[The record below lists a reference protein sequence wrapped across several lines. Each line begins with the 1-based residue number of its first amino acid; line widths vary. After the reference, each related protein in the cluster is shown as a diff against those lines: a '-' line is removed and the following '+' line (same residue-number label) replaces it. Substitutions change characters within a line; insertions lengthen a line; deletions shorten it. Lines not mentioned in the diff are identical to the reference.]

1 MSLMSK
7 KMVNGAVALGCMLFA
22 APVMAHEALNEY
34 VLDPMM
40 VTAARYEKR
49 DVDIPAATEIYDQEK
64 IEKLGA
70 NNVMEVVKNI
80 PGFTLTA
87 SPTGNTYIG
96 FRGIAKDNV
105 AILVNGI
112 PLNQDGNYDLES
124 ISADIIDR
132 IEVVKGGA
140 TVLYGS
146 NASAGVINI
155 ITNKK
160 AAKNKVLIG
169 FGDKNK
175 FKGAVNV
182 ATDKLQLSYSR
193 QQSKDRGF
201 VYKNSGASNYYT
213 GDKLEK
219 DSLNLQYAISD
230 NLSLQYM
237 YSKKV
242 SDCSK
247 SVNGV
252 YKPGFHSDIKYNF
265 GQLRYVNDDLQA
277 TVFFRNRDWK
287 FNTSTHQKGHNYGA
301 DLQDKFKLGNTML
314 TVGANYENEN
324 TKNSNNIEA
333 AKRDS
338 AAVFFMTETEV
349 SDKTKIFLGAREAYV
364 EESGSN
370 FCPQFQVMHSLGT
383 DDNIYLNVNR
393 SMRAP
398 HVNEQ
403 WGTSTQLMN
412 PDLKAENGW
421 NYEFGWKKKLAA
433 DELFKVNLYH
443 MDINDR
449 IYSQRNYN
457 GSGKNMFLNANKYR
471 NTGVE
476 VSYEKAASERG
487 YISKFSYNVGVSY
500 GNPEQKL
507 AKGDWQRVDFK
518 LGLHAGV
525 GYNLGKTNANIYANY
540 MAERING
547 VKPML
552 DLTLNVKQ
560 QITKNDALR
569 FAVYNLLDRDDI
581 RTGSSS
587 GTGAMLEERNWM
599 LSYEHSF

>member
-1 MSLMSK
+1 MSSMSK
-7 KMVNGAVALGCMLFA
+7 KMVNGAVALGCLLFA
-22 APVMAHEALNEY
+22 VPVMAHEALNEY

-364 EESGSN
+364 EESGSK
-370 FCPQFQVMHSLGT
+370 FCPQFQVMHSLGN

-412 PDLKAENGW
+412 PDLKAESGW

-476 VSYEKAASERG
+476 VSYEKAASE
-487 YISKFSYNVGVSY
+487 KFSYNVGVSY

>member
-7 KMVNGAVALGCMLFA
+7 KMVNGAVALGCLLFS

-49 DVDIPAATEIYDQEK
+49 DVDIPAATEIYDQQK

-364 EESGSN
+364 EESGSK

-457 GSGKNMFLNANKYR
+457 GSGKSMFLNANKYR

-476 VSYEKAASERG
+476 VSYEKAASE
-487 YISKFSYNVGVSY
+487 KFSYNVGVSY

-552 DLTLNVKQ
+552 DLNLNVKQ

>member
-1 MSLMSK
+1 MSSMSK
-7 KMVNGAVALGCMLFA
+7 KMVNGAVALGCLLFA

-96 FRGIAKDNV
+96 FRGISKDNV

-364 EESGSN
+364 EKSGSK
-370 FCPQFQVMHSLGT
+370 FCPQFQIMHSLGT

-457 GSGKNMFLNANKYR
+457 GSGKSMFLNANKYR

-476 VSYEKAASERG
+476 VSYEKAASE
-487 YISKFSYNVGVSY
+487 KFSYNVGVSY

>member
-49 DVDIPAATEIYDQEK
+49 DVDIPAATEIYDQQK

-252 YKPGFHSDIKYNF
+252 YQPGFHSDIKYNF

-364 EESGSN
+364 EESGSK

-403 WGTSTQLMN
+403 WGTATQLMN

-457 GSGKNMFLNANKYR
+457 GSGKSMFLNANKYR

-476 VSYEKAASERG
+476 VSYEKAASE
-487 YISKFSYNVGVSY
+487 KFSYNVGVSY
-500 GNPEQKL
+500 ANPEQKL

>member
-49 DVDIPAATEIYDQEK
+49 DVDIPAATEIYDQQK

-201 VYKNSGASNYYT
+201 VYKNSDASNYYT

-277 TVFFRNRDWK
+277 TVFFRNRYWK

-364 EESGSN
+364 EESGSK

-457 GSGKNMFLNANKYR
+457 GSGKSMFLNANKYR

-476 VSYEKAASERG
+476 VSYEKAASE
-487 YISKFSYNVGVSY
+487 KFSYNVGVSY

-518 LGLHAGV
+518 LGLHVGV

>member
-364 EESGSN
+364 EESGSK
-370 FCPQFQVMHSLGT
+370 FCPQFSVMHSLGT

-476 VSYEKAASERG
+476 VSYEKAASE
-487 YISKFSYNVGVSY
+487 KFNYNVGVSY

>member
-230 NLSLQYM
+230 KLSLQYM

-364 EESGSN
+364 EKSGSK

-457 GSGKNMFLNANKYR
+457 GSGKSMFLNANKYR

-476 VSYEKAASERG
+476 VSYEKAASE
-487 YISKFSYNVGVSY
+487 KFSYNVGVSY

>member
-7 KMVNGAVALGCMLFA
+7 KMVNGAVALGCLLFA

-40 VTAARYEKR
+40 VTAARYEQR
-49 DVDIPAATEIYDQEK
+49 DIDIPAATEIYDQEK

-70 NNVMEVVKNI
+70 NNVMEVVRNI

-112 PLNQDGNYDLES
+112 PLNQDGNYDLGS

-252 YKPGFHSDIKYNF
+252 YQPGFHSDIKYNF

-364 EESGSN
+364 EESGSK

-403 WGTSTQLMN
+403 WGTATQLMN

-457 GSGKNMFLNANKYR
+457 GSGKSMFLNANKYR

-476 VSYEKAASERG
+476 VSYEKAASE
-487 YISKFSYNVGVSY
+487 KFSYNVGVSY

>member
-364 EESGSN
+364 EESGSK

-433 DELFKVNLYH
+433 DELFKVTLYH

-476 VSYEKAASERG
+476 VSYEKAASE
-487 YISKFSYNVGVSY
+487 KFSYNVGVSY

>member
-22 APVMAHEALNEY
+22 APVMAHEVLNEY

-49 DVDIPAATEIYDQEK
+49 DVDIPAATEIYDQQK

-230 NLSLQYM
+230 NMSLQYM

-364 EESGSN
+364 EKSGSK

-457 GSGKNMFLNANKYR
+457 GSGKSMFLNANKYR

-476 VSYEKAASERG
+476 VSYEKAASE
-487 YISKFSYNVGVSY
+487 KFSYNVGVSY

>member
-40 VTAARYEKR
+40 VTAVRYEKR

-364 EESGSN
+364 EESGSK

-476 VSYEKAASERG
+476 VSYEKAASE
-487 YISKFSYNVGVSY
+487 KFSYNVGVSY

>member
-1 MSLMSK
+1 MSSMSK
-7 KMVNGAVALGCMLFA
+7 KMVNGAVALGCLLFA

-49 DVDIPAATEIYDQEK
+49 DVDIPAATEIYDQQK

-364 EESGSN
+364 EESGSK

-476 VSYEKAASERG
+476 VSYEKAASE
-487 YISKFSYNVGVSY
+487 KFSYNVGVSY

>member
-49 DVDIPAATEIYDQEK
+49 DVDIPAATEIYDQQK

-364 EESGSN
+364 EESGSK

-457 GSGKNMFLNANKYR
+457 GSGKSMFLNANKYR

-476 VSYEKAASERG
+476 VSYEKAASE
-487 YISKFSYNVGVSY
+487 KFSYNVGVSY
-500 GNPEQKL
+500 GNPEQEL

-525 GYNLGKTNANIYANY
+525 GYNLGKTNTNIYANY

>member
-49 DVDIPAATEIYDQEK
+49 DVDIPAATEIYDQQK

-247 SVNGV
+247 SVDGV

-265 GQLRYVNDDLQA
+265 GQIRYVNDDLQA

-364 EESGSN
+364 EESGSK

-457 GSGKNMFLNANKYR
+457 GSGKSMFLNANKYR

-476 VSYEKAASERG
+476 VSYEKAASE
-487 YISKFSYNVGVSY
+487 KFSYNVGVSY

>member
-49 DVDIPAATEIYDQEK
+49 DVDIPAATEIYDQQK

-201 VYKNSGASNYYT
+201 VYKNSGASNYYA

-252 YKPGFHSDIKYNF
+252 YQPGFHSDIKYNF

-364 EESGSN
+364 EESGSK

-457 GSGKNMFLNANKYR
+457 GSGKSMFLNANKYR

-476 VSYEKAASERG
+476 VSYEKAASE
-487 YISKFSYNVGVSY
+487 KFSYNVGVSY

-587 GTGAMLEERNWM
+587 GTGAMLEECNWM

>member
-49 DVDIPAATEIYDQEK
+49 DVDIPAATEIYDQQK

-364 EESGSN
+364 EKSGSK

-412 PDLKAENGW
+412 PDLKAENAW

-457 GSGKNMFLNANKYR
+457 GSGKSMFLNANKYR

-476 VSYEKAASERG
+476 VSYEKAASE
-487 YISKFSYNVGVSY
+487 KFSYNVGVSY

>member
-49 DVDIPAATEIYDQEK
+49 DVDIPSATEIYDQEK

-364 EESGSN
+364 EESGSK

-476 VSYEKAASERG
+476 VSYEKAASE
-487 YISKFSYNVGVSY
+487 KFSYNVGVSY

>member
-7 KMVNGAVALGCMLFA
+7 KMVNGAVALGCMLFV

-252 YKPGFHSDIKYNF
+252 YQPGFHSDIKYNF

-364 EESGSN
+364 EESGSK

-403 WGTSTQLMN
+403 WGTATQLMN

-457 GSGKNMFLNANKYR
+457 GSGKSMFLNANKYR

-476 VSYEKAASERG
+476 VSYEKAASE
-487 YISKFSYNVGVSY
+487 KFSYNVGVSY

-518 LGLHAGV
+518 LGLHAGL

>member
-49 DVDIPAATEIYDQEK
+49 DVDIPAATEIYDQQK

-364 EESGSN
+364 EKSGSK

-457 GSGKNMFLNANKYR
+457 GSGKSMFLNANKYR

-476 VSYEKAASERG
+476 VSYEKAASE
-487 YISKFSYNVGVSY
+487 KFSYNVGVSY
-500 GNPEQKL
+500 GNPWQKL

-525 GYNLGKTNANIYANY
+525 GYSLGKTNANIYANY

-569 FAVYNLLDRDDI
+569 FTVYNLLDRDDI

>member
-7 KMVNGAVALGCMLFA
+7 KMVNGAVALGCILFA

-70 NNVMEVVKNI
+70 NNVMEIVKNI

-96 FRGIAKDNV
+96 FRGISKDNV

-124 ISADIIDR
+124 ISSDIIDR

-247 SVNGV
+247 LVDGA

-301 DLQDKFKLGNTML
+301 DLQDKFQLGKTEL

-324 TKNSNNIEA
+324 TKNNTNVEA

-364 EESGSN
+364 EKSGSK

-403 WGTSTQLMN
+403 WGTATQLMN

-457 GSGKNMFLNANKYR
+457 GGGKSMFLNANKYR

-476 VSYEKAASERG
+476 VSYEKAASE
-487 YISKFSYNVGVSY
+487 KFSYNVGVSY

>member
-49 DVDIPAATEIYDQEK
+49 DVDIPAATEIYDQQK

-160 AAKNKVLIG
+160 AAKNKVLVG

-242 SDCSK
+242 SDCSRL
-247 SVNGV
+247 VDGA

-364 EESGSN
+364 EESGSK

-421 NYEFGWKKKLAA
+421 NYELGWKKKLAA

-457 GSGKNMFLNANKYR
+457 GSGKSMFLNANKYR

-476 VSYEKAASERG
+476 VSYEKAASE
-487 YISKFSYNVGVSY
+487 KFSYNVGVSY

-540 MAERING
+540 MAERINS

>member
-1 MSLMSK
+1 
-7 KMVNGAVALGCMLFA
+7 MVNGAVALGCMLFA

-364 EESGSN
+364 EESGSK

-476 VSYEKAASERG
+476 VSYEKAASE
-487 YISKFSYNVGVSY
+487 KFSYNVGVSY

>member
-40 VTAARYEKR
+40 VTAARYEQR
-49 DVDIPAATEIYDQEK
+49 DVDIPAATEIYDQQK

-364 EESGSN
+364 EESGSK

-457 GSGKNMFLNANKYR
+457 GSGKSMFLNANKYR

-476 VSYEKAASERG
+476 VSYEKAASE
-487 YISKFSYNVGVSY
+487 KFSYNVGVSY

-581 RTGSSS
+581 RTGSTT

>member
-7 KMVNGAVALGCMLFA
+7 KMVNGAVALGCLLFA

-49 DVDIPAATEIYDQEK
+49 DVDIPAATEIYDQQK

-364 EESGSN
+364 EESGSK

-457 GSGKNMFLNANKYR
+457 GSGKSMFLNANKYR

-476 VSYEKAASERG
+476 VSYEKAASE
-487 YISKFSYNVGVSY
+487 KFSYNVGVSY

-560 QITKNDALR
+560 QITQNDALR

>member
-364 EESGSN
+364 EESGSK

-457 GSGKNMFLNANKYR
+457 GSGKSMFLNANKYR

-476 VSYEKAASERG
+476 VSYEKAASE
-487 YISKFSYNVGVSY
+487 KFSYNVGVSY

-518 LGLHAGV
+518 LGLHAGL

>member
-49 DVDIPAATEIYDQEK
+49 DVDIPAATEIYDQQK

-182 ATDKLQLSYSR
+182 TTDKLQLSYSR

-252 YKPGFHSDIKYNF
+252 YQPGFHSDIKYNF

-364 EESGSN
+364 EKSGSK

-457 GSGKNMFLNANKYR
+457 GSGKSMFMNANKYR

-476 VSYEKAASERG
+476 VSYEKAASE
-487 YISKFSYNVGVSY
+487 KFSYNVGVSY

-569 FAVYNLLDRDDI
+569 FAVYNLLDRYDI

>member
-49 DVDIPAATEIYDQEK
+49 DVDIPATTEIYDQQK

-160 AAKNKVLIG
+160 AAKNKVLIS

-242 SDCSK
+242 SECSK
-247 SVNGV
+247 SVDGV

-364 EESGSN
+364 EKSGSK

-457 GSGKNMFLNANKYR
+457 GSGKSMFLNANKYR

-476 VSYEKAASERG
+476 VSYEKAASE
-487 YISKFSYNVGVSY
+487 KFSYNVGVSY

>member
-22 APVMAHEALNEY
+22 APAMAHEALNEY

-364 EESGSN
+364 EESGSK

-476 VSYEKAASERG
+476 VSYEKAASE
-487 YISKFSYNVGVSY
+487 KFSYNVGVSY

>member
-49 DVDIPAATEIYDQEK
+49 DVDIPAATEIYDQQK

-242 SDCSK
+242 SDCSRL
-247 SVNGV
+247 VDGA

-364 EESGSN
+364 EESGSK

-457 GSGKNMFLNANKYR
+457 GSGKSMFLNANKYR

-476 VSYEKAASERG
+476 VSYEKAASE
-487 YISKFSYNVGVSY
+487 KFSYNVGVSY

>member
-49 DVDIPAATEIYDQEK
+49 DVDIPAATEIYDQQK

-155 ITNKK
+155 ITKKK

-242 SDCSK
+242 SDCSRL
-247 SVNGV
+247 VDGA

-364 EESGSN
+364 EKSGSK

-421 NYEFGWKKKLAA
+421 NYELGWKKKLAA

-457 GSGKNMFLNANKYR
+457 DSGKSMFLNANKYR

-476 VSYEKAASERG
+476 VSYEKAASE
-487 YISKFSYNVGVSY
+487 KFSYNVGVSY

-540 MAERING
+540 MAERINC

>member
-1 MSLMSK
+1 MMSLMSK

-49 DVDIPAATEIYDQEK
+49 DVDIPAATEIYDQQK
-64 IEKLGA
+64 IEKLGV

-80 PGFTLTA
+80 LGFTLTA

-364 EESGSN
+364 EESGSK

-457 GSGKNMFLNANKYR
+457 GSGKSMFLNANKYR

-476 VSYEKAASERG
+476 VSYEKAASE
-487 YISKFSYNVGVSY
+487 KFSYNVGVSY

-525 GYNLGKTNANIYANY
+525 GYNLGKTNANVYANY

>member
-49 DVDIPAATEIYDQEK
+49 DVDIPAATEIYDQQK

-219 DSLNLQYAISD
+219 DSLNLQYAIRD
-230 NLSLQYM
+230 KLSLQYM

-364 EESGSN
+364 EKSGSK

-457 GSGKNMFLNANKYR
+457 GSGKSMFLNANKYR

-476 VSYEKAASERG
+476 VSYEKAASE
-487 YISKFSYNVGVSY
+487 KFSYNVGVSY

>member
-49 DVDIPAATEIYDQEK
+49 DVDIPAATEIYDQQK

-364 EESGSN
+364 EKSGSK

-383 DDNIYLNVNR
+383 DDNIYLNVNC

-457 GSGKNMFLNANKYR
+457 GSGKSMFLNANKYR

-476 VSYEKAASERG
+476 VSYEKAASE
-487 YISKFSYNVGVSY
+487 KFSYNVGVSY

-552 DLTLNVKQ
+552 DLNLNVKQ

>member
-169 FGDKNK
+169 LGDKNK

-364 EESGSN
+364 EESGSK

-457 GSGKNMFLNANKYR
+457 GSGKSMFLNANKYR

-476 VSYEKAASERG
+476 VSYEKAASE
-487 YISKFSYNVGVSY
+487 KFSYNVGVSY

>member
-49 DVDIPAATEIYDQEK
+49 DVDIPAATEIYDQQK

-364 EESGSN
+364 EKSGSK

-457 GSGKNMFLNANKYR
+457 GSGKSMFLNANKYR

-476 VSYEKAASERG
+476 VSYEKAASE
-487 YISKFSYNVGVSY
+487 KFSYNVGVSY

-540 MAERING
+540 MTERING

>member
-7 KMVNGAVALGCMLFA
+7 KMVNGAVALGRMLFA

-49 DVDIPAATEIYDQEK
+49 DVDIPAATEIYDQQK

-364 EESGSN
+364 EESGSK

-476 VSYEKAASERG
+476 VSYEKAASE
-487 YISKFSYNVGVSY
+487 KFSYNVGVSY

>member
-49 DVDIPAATEIYDQEK
+49 DVDIPAATEIYDQQK

-132 IEVVKGGA
+132 IEVVKGGT

-247 SVNGV
+247 SVDGV

-364 EESGSN
+364 EESGSK

-457 GSGKNMFLNANKYR
+457 GSGKSMFLNANKYR

-476 VSYEKAASERG
+476 VSYEKAASE
-487 YISKFSYNVGVSY
+487 KFSYNVGVSY

>member
-7 KMVNGAVALGCMLFA
+7 KMVNSAVALGCMLFA

-49 DVDIPAATEIYDQEK
+49 DVDIPAATEIYDQQK

-160 AAKNKVLIG
+160 TAKNKVLIG

-201 VYKNSGASNYYT
+201 VYKNSDASNYYT

-364 EESGSN
+364 EESGSK

-421 NYEFGWKKKLAA
+421 NYEFGWKKKLAT

-476 VSYEKAASERG
+476 VSYEKAASE
-487 YISKFSYNVGVSY
+487 KFSYNVGVSY

>member
-49 DVDIPAATEIYDQEK
+49 DVDIPAATEIYDQQK

-364 EESGSN
+364 EKSGSK

-457 GSGKNMFLNANKYR
+457 GSGKSMFLNANKYR

-476 VSYEKAASERG
+476 VSYEKAASE
-487 YISKFSYNVGVSY
+487 KFSYNVGVSY

-552 DLTLNVKQ
+552 DLNLNVKQ

>member
-1 MSLMSK
+1 
-7 KMVNGAVALGCMLFA
+7 MVNGAVALGCMLFA

-40 VTAARYEKR
+40 VTAARYEQR
-49 DVDIPAATEIYDQEK
+49 DVDIPAATEIYDQQK

-247 SVNGV
+247 SVKGT
-252 YKPGFHSDIKYNF
+252 YQPGFHSDIKYNF

-301 DLQDKFKLGNTML
+301 DLQDKFQLGKTEL

-324 TKNSNNIEA
+324 TKNSTNVEA

-338 AAVFFMTETEV
+338 AALFFMTETEV

-364 EESGSN
+364 EESGSK
-370 FCPQFQVMHSLGT
+370 FCPQFQVMHSLGN

-476 VSYEKAASERG
+476 VSYEKAASE
-487 YISKFSYNVGVSY
+487 KFSYNVGVSY